1 MKATFLLLAT
11 CFSLLAFSQP
21 TIKLKNKDRRKDIEM
36 VTTEGTIIL
45 RLSDATPVHRDDFL
59 RLVKTHNFDSLLFHR
74 VIKNF
79 MIQSG
84 DCSSKLALPGQ
95 PMSGGGL
102 GYTLPA
108 EFRDSL
114 FHKRGALAAA
124 RDNNPEKRSGG
135 GQFYIVQGRTFT
147 DHELDSIEVTRLEGR
162 KLPPHRRN
170 YYKTIG
176 GTPQLDSNYTVY
188 GEVVKGMD
196 VVDRIASTFTS
207 KGPDKD
213 RPVQDMRILSVRLI
227 RRDKKLAGTF

>member
-74 VIKNF
+74 VIKSF

-84 DCSSKLALPGQ
+84 DRSSKLALPGQ

>member
-11 CFSLLAFSQP
+11 CFSLFAFSQP
-21 TIKLKNKDRRKDIEM
+21 TIKLKNKDRRRDVEM

-45 RLSDATPVHRDDFL
+45 RLSDSTPVHRDDFL
-59 RLVKTHNFDSLLFHR
+59 RLVKMHNFDSLLFHR

-84 DCSSKLALPGQ
+84 DRSSKLAPPGQ

-147 DHELDSIEVTRLEGR
+147 DHELDSIEVARLEGR
-162 KLPPHRRN
+162 KLPPHRRA
-170 YYKTIG
+170 YYKTVG

-196 VVDRIASTFTS
+196 VVDRIASTLTS

-213 RPVQDMRILSVRLI
+213 RPLQDMRILSVRLI
-227 RRDKKLAGTF
+227 RRDKKLPATF

>member
-1 MKATFLLLAT
+1 MKQLLLLLAVG
-11 CFSLLAFSQP
+11 CSLLAFSQP
-21 TIKLKNKDRRKDIEM
+21 AIELKNKDRRKDIEM
-36 VTTEGTIIL
+36 VTTEGTIVL
-45 RLSDATPVHRDDFL
+45 RLSDSTPIHRDDFL
-59 RLVKTHNFDSLLFHR
+59 RLVKTHNFDSMLFHR

-84 DCSSKLALPGQ
+84 DRSSKNAQPGQ

-135 GQFYIVQGRTFT
+135 GQFYLVQGRTFT
-147 DHELDSIEVTRLEGR
+147 DQELDSIEVARLEGR
-162 KLPPHRRN
+162 KLSQHRRH

-196 VVDRIASTFTS
+196 VVDKIASTLTS
-207 KGPDKD
+207 QGPDKD
-213 RPVQDMRILSVRLI
+213 RPLQDMRILSVRLI

>member
-162 KLPPHRRN
+162 KLPPHRRK